1 MLVSTKGRYALRV
14 MLDLARHQREG
25 NIALR
30 SIADREHISEKYLE
44 SILKLLVSKNF
55 VVGVRGKGG
64 GYRLTRLPE
73 DYTVHEI
80 LLAGEGTLSP
90 VSCLDEH
97 EACEVHD
104 SCRVMTMWRELDSV
118 IVEYLESVTLADLLG
133 TGDPGDNY
141 VI

>member
-14 MLDLARHQREG
+14 MLDLAHHQRFG

-44 SILKLLVSKNF
+44 SILKLLVNKNF
-55 VVGVRGKGG
+55 VIGVRGKGG
-64 GYRLTRLPE
+64 GYRLTRAPE
-73 DYTVHEI
+73 DYTVREI

-90 VSCLDEH
+90 VSCLDEN

-104 SCRVMTMWRELDSV
+104 SCRVMSMWKELDTV
-118 IVEYLESVTLADLLG
+118 ITDYLESVTLADLLG
-133 TGDPGDNY
+133 QGDPGDNY